1 MEKYEGQDNYQ
12 IVNISRSQETLSIK
26 LDDMRD
32 GIKLQL
38 LPYLLLNKDEKLATA
53 VLTSQFTNADNQPI
67 SNELIVKILYKFN
80 TDLPISQDGVEKVKV
95 QNYAD
100 LLSIFDTAIGILR
113 GILFEWLQGSSL
125 QQPLP
130 FVEIEEFV
138 KDIRISF
145 SK

>member
-113 GILFEWLQGSSL
+113 GVLFEWLQGSSL

>member
-80 TDLPISQDGVEKVKV
+80 TDLPISQDGTEKVKV

-100 LLSIFDTAIGILR
+100 LLSIFDTAIGVLR

-130 FVEIEEFV
+130 FIEIEEFV

>member
-100 LLSIFDTAIGILR
+100 LFSIFDTAIGILR